1 MAPTV
6 DPSGIE
12 EVATSYDR
20 LLEGC
25 SMLLVLTSRPPA
37 HVSPHAPHAVSDSA
51 DRPSQ
56 STQRSGFH
64 APFRGRRPGF
74 SGGSRLSSAHP
85 PISAR
90 VPSPC
95 RLQWSA

>member
-6 DPSGIE
+6 DPSGVE
-12 EVATSYDR
+12 EVATARDR
-20 LLEGC
+20 LLEGRPIF
-25 SMLLVLTSRPPA
+25 LVLTSRPPA
-37 HVSPHAPHAVSDSA
+37 HVAPHAPHAVPDGA

-56 STQRSGFH
+56 STQRSAFH
-64 APFRGRRPGF
+64 GPFPGCHFTF
-74 SGGSRLSSAHP
+74 SGGSRARRAHAP
-85 PISAR
+85 NSAR